1 MTFSLMALVTGFAS
15 AMVVLFVVLLFT
27 YAARDLTVRRS
38 TTAYVADCAGCPSF
52 PAFRQP
58 TVSTNAQSAASRV
71 DRRDFRQVIWQ
82 AQPKPRAAETG
93 SMR

>member
-27 YAARDLTVRRS
+27 YAARDLNSSPIYHRLCR
-38 TTAYVADCAGCPSF
+38 AGCPSF

-71 DRRDFRQVIWQ
+71 DRRDFREVIWQ
-82 AQPKPRAAETG
+82 AQPEPLKLDQ
-93 SMR
+93 